1 MSASPGA
8 VAAVARLVPATRS
21 TRPRLS
27 SGTRTGSR
35 ASSGEGCLGMSL
47 HYHGLSLLW
56 RTSGLVALQEGDE
69 GKSCLTILSNT
80 LFHSVTAVLG
90 RG

>member
-1 MSASPGA
+1 MFGNESALSWVVSTVAHFWPGRI
-8 VAAVARLVPATRS
+8 AR
-21 TRPRLS
+21 
-27 SGTRTGSR
+27 
-35 ASSGEGCLGMSL
+35 
-47 HYHGLSLLW
+47 
-56 RTSGLVALQEGDE
+56 GDE